1 MSDTAFLNRSLV
13 TTDPA
18 MADIVERE
26 TRRQQ
31 YSIELIASENLVSRA
46 VLEAQGSVIT
56 NKTVEGYPG
65 ARYHG
70 GASVVDEMER
80 LGIER
85 ACQLFDCCYANLQPH
100 SGSQANQT
108 VFQALLRPGDA
119 VLSMDLSAGGH
130 LSHGSPVNQTG
141 RFYEVAHY
149 GVRRQDGRIDMDDV
163 MTCAERH
170 QPRLIIAGGSAY
182 PRVIDFE
189 RFRSI
194 ADSVGAWLLVDMAH
208 IAGLVAGGSHP
219 SPMRHAHVVTSTTTK
234 TLRGARGGLILSD
247 HMDLGKKL
255 DSALF
260 PGVQGSAHLH
270 TMAAKAVCLGE
281 ALDPSFQVYA
291 KQVVENARVLSA
303 GLMARGFDIVGNGTD
318 THLVLVDLRSR
329 AQQGNTAATRLE
341 AIGISCNKNMVPF
354 DTEKPWVTSGLRFGS
369 AAATT
374 RGFGPAEFERIADAV
389 ADVLDAPDAGV
400 DTELGRAVSQT
411 VAELCT
417 AFPIATH

>member
-80 LGIER
+80 LGIVR

-141 RFYEVAHY
+141 RFYDVAHY

-189 RFRSI
+189 RFRAI

-281 ALDPSFQVYA
+281 ALDPSFQAYA

-303 GLMARGFDIVGNGTD
+303 GFMARGFDVVGNGTD

-341 AIGISCNKNMVPF
+341 AVGISCNKNMVPF

-389 ADVLDAPDAGV
+389 ADVLDAPDAGA

-411 VAELCT
+411 VAELCA